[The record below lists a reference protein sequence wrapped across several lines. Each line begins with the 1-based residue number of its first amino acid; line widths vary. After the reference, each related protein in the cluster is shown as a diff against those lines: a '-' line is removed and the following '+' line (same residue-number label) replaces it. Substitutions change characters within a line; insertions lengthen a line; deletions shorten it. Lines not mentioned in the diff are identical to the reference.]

1 MVRLAAPG
9 MFSRMFRGEEY
20 KDHFQEGH
28 YACKKCKSPLFSSDQ
43 KYKRECNRP
52 VRLRL
57 RRRGARK

>member
-1 MVRLAAPG
+1 
-9 MFSRMFRGEEY
+9 MFRGEEY